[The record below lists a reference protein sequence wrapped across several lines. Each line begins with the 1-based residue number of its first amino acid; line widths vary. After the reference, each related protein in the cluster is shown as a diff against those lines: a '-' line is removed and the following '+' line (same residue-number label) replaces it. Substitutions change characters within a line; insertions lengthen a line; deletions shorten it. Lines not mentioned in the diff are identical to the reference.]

1 MDSSRNSDSRY
12 LTFALPEVHSSLKNE
27 TDLHFWR
34 TCVGVK
40 GYIMQHTWQA
50 RALVGGNNVSQC
62 VNASSRDEKL
72 GMCTSKEQLIHFHIC
87 RRN

>member
-12 LTFALPEVHSSLKNE
+12 LTFALPEVQSSLENE
-27 TDLHFWR
+27 TESHFWR
-34 TCVGVK
+34 TCVAVK
-40 GYIMQHTWQA
+40 GHIMQRTWQA

-72 GMCTSKEQLIHFHIC
+72 GMCTSKEQLISFHI
-87 RRN
+87 RRWN